1 MSVFAQVAN
10 EAQLR
15 KELEQLQIEIA
26 EKEQELASQKKNS
39 ASIGSDLT
47 KLKSQ
52 IDKAKLEISL
62 KQKMITQLGGQI
74 TQKVKKIGELDDKR
88 TRGEKTLSQIL
99 RKKFQLEET
108 TIPELLLT
116 NVGVSDYY
124 SDRDIFDNFN
134 ASLQDSFQTIKRVK
148 AATDEEKKALE
159 EKQDAELDVK
169 YELEKSKK
177 QVEVKQSE
185 KNNLLSISKS
195 KEKSYEQVIAERK
208 ARADKI
214 RNELFKFAGGST
226 KAIPF
231 GTALEYAKEAQQKTG
246 TPAAFVLAI
255 LTQES
260 ALGANVGRCYI
271 NSANDGT
278 GVNISGTK
286 TYTNAMSPKRD
297 IPPFLEITQSLGMDP
312 YKTVVSCPIAGV
324 AGWGGAMGPAQ
335 FIPSTWKIF
344 INRIRAI
351 TGSANPWNAED
362 AIVASSLY
370 LSDLGAG
377 NGYAGQIKAACKYY
391 GSGGTSCSYGKQVMS
406 RVTKIQENI
415 DILEGK

>member
-1 MSVFAQVAN
+1 MSVFAQTAN

-26 EKEQELASQKKNS
+26 QKEQELASQKKNS

-52 IDKAKLEISL
+52 IDKAKLEINL

-88 TRGEKTLSQIL
+88 TRGEKTLAQIL
-99 RKKFQLEET
+99 RKKFQIEET

-116 NVGVSDYY
+116 NTGVSDYY

-148 AATDEEKKALE
+148 AATDEEKKTLE
-159 EKQDAELDVK
+159 QKQDAELDVK
-169 YELEKSKK
+169 YELEQSKK
-177 QVEVKQSE
+177 QVEIKQSE

-231 GTALEYAKEAQQKTG
+231 GTALEYAKEAEAKTG

-260 ALGANVGRCYI
+260 ALGANVGQCYI
-271 NSANDGT
+271 SDANDGT
-278 GVNISGTK
+278 GTNVAKTK
-286 TYTNAMSPKRD
+286 TFKNSMHPKRD
-297 IPPFLEITQSLGMDP
+297 IPPFLDITQSLGMDP

-370 LSDLGAG
+370 LSDLGAK
-377 NGYAGQIKAACKYY
+377 NGYSGQIKAACKYY
-391 GSGGTSCSYGKQVMS
+391 GSGGTACSYGKQVMG
-406 RVTKIQENI
+406 RVAKIQQNI

>member
-1 MSVFAQVAN
+1 MT
-10 EAQLR
+10 
-15 KELEQLQIEIA
+15 
-26 EKEQELASQKKNS
+26 LA
-39 ASIGSDLT
+39 
-47 KLKSQ
+47 
-52 IDKAKLEISL
+52 
-62 KQKMITQLGGQI
+62 
-74 TQKVKKIGELDDKR
+74 
-88 TRGEKTLSQIL
+88 QIL
-99 RKKFQLEET
+99 RKKFQIEET
-108 TIPELLLT
+108 TVPELLLT
-116 NVGVSDYY
+116 NTSVSDYY

-148 AATDEEKKALE
+148 AATDEEKKSLE
-159 EKQDAELDVK
+159 QKQDAELDVK

-177 QVEVKQSE
+177 QVEVKQTE

-214 RNELFKFAGGST
+214 RSELFRFAGGST

-231 GTALEYAKEAQQKTG
+231 GTALEYAKEAEKKTG

-271 NSANDGT
+271 NPANDGT
-278 GVNISGTK
+278 GVNTAGTK
-286 TYTNAMSPKRD
+286 TYTNSMSPKRD
-297 IPPFLEITQSLGMDP
+297 IPPFLEITRNLGMDP

-335 FIPSTWKIF
+335 FIPSTWKLF
-344 INRIRAI
+344 INRITAI
-351 TGSANPWNAED
+351 TGSANPWDAED

-370 LSDLGAG
+370 LSDLGAST
-377 NGYAGQIKAACKYY
+377 GYAGQIRAACKYY
-391 GSGGTSCSYGKQVMS
+391 GTGGSNCSYGKQVLG
-406 RVTKIQENI
+406 RVAKIQANI
-415 DILEGK
+415 DILEGN